1 MPPCKQNNTALT
13 AAITAQKSY
22 RSVEVPLVGVRE
34 TPITAMEFTVSW
46 PALYLN
52 ENYVFW
58 VIGQWLKDPAKS
70 GDMTQL
76 GLLESF
82 FFSSIF
88 CIPHAMIRT
97 ARVACACKVSNS
109 ARR

>member
-1 MPPCKQNNTALT
+1 M
-13 AAITAQKSY
+13 
-22 RSVEVPLVGVRE
+22 EVPLVGVRE

-76 GLLESF
+76 GLLECCYRFKSF
-82 FFSSIF
+82 FSFLQYF
-88 CIPHAMIRT
+88 VYRT
-97 ARVACACKVSNS
+97 Q
-109 ARR
+109 

>member
-1 MPPCKQNNTALT
+1 M
-13 AAITAQKSY
+13 
-22 RSVEVPLVGVRE
+22 
-34 TPITAMEFTVSW
+34 AMEFTVSW

-76 GLLESF
+76 GLLECCYKLIF
-82 FFSSIF
+82 FFLSSIF